1 MKVVGKSVVLTLI
14 MIMVAI
20 LNTVISLIRLSDENK
35 K

>member
-1 MKVVGKSVVLTLI
+1 MSNYELI

-20 LNTVISLIRLSDENK
+20 LNTVISLIKLSDENK

>member
-1 MKVVGKSVVLTLI
+1 MSNYELI

>member
-1 MKVVGKSVVLTLI
+1 MGVRFMSNYELI

-20 LNTVISLIRLSDENK
+20 LNTVISLIKLSDENK